1 MNALVLAGSEPARED
16 GGVGH
21 SGINPREWRWSSG
34 DGGEKGFRDLSGDG
48 VGRGNGESPPQRLED

>member
-34 DGGEKGFRDLSGDG
+34 DGGEKGCG
-48 VGRGNGESPPQRLED
+48 VVGTEVRRVLGI

>member
-34 DGGEKGFRDLSGDG
+34 DGGEKGFGDLSGDG
-48 VGRGNGESPPQRLED
+48 VGGGDGESPPQRLED